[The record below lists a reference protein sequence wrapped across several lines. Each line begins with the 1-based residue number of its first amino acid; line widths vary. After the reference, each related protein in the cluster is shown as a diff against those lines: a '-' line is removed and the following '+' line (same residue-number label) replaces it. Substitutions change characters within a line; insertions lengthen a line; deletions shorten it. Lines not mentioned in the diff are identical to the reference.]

1 MKKFVLMALM
11 AMGITFTTS
20 AQEQPAQET
29 KEKAKPTYEVI
40 YTVRITD
47 ETKVIRPM
55 FFIDRAGKQILN
67 YDPEDPVVISNPD
80 DYIPGDIKSSKK
92 EGNTETITYKQGQ
105 DPYEYKVVYTI
116 NPKLTSKDD
125 LSSQTMKL
133 YVQGQENGAYKIMN
147 YDQLPDEKKQSIES
161 QRKYREQEAAR
172 KAGKATAS
180 KPAAEAKSA
189 PADSS
194 APAEEPKSAQDKAK
208 DGVKNLLNKGK
219 NLIKKN

>member
-1 MKKFVLMALM
+1 MKKFILMALM

-92 EGNTETITYKQGQ
+92 EGNTETITFKQGQ
-105 DPYEYKVVYTI
+105 DPYEYKIVFTI

-125 LSSQTMKL
+125 LSSQTLKS
-133 YVQGQENGAYKIMN
+133 YVQGQAVDHVYKIYN
-147 YDQLPDEKKQSIES
+147 YDQLPDEEKENIEAT
-161 QRKYREQEAAR
+161 RKWREQEAAR
-172 KAGKATAS
+172 KAGKATAGS
-180 KPAAEAKSA
+180 GASQSADAKAAE
-189 PADSS
+189 PQT
-194 APAEEPKSAQDKAK
+194 PEQKAK
-208 DGVKNLLNKGK
+208 EGVKNLLDKGK
-219 NLIKKN
+219 NLIKKK